1 MQQRITSEP
10 LANEDTQASRIFI
23 SYRRRDTA
31 DVVGR
36 VCDRLVAR
44 YGRNSIFLDVD
55 DIPAGVDFPNRIN
68 EVLTRSAVVLVA
80 IGPIWLSICDEK
92 GKQRLENPEDHVRV
106 EIERAL
112 DVGLPIIP
120 LLMGGNVNM
129 PGPTE
134 LPASLRA
141 LAHINGLLIRS
152 DPDFDNDIRRLFL
165 ELAPFLSNRHT
176 MSEHGTSG
184 RVSAR
189 ARIEDEV
196 KPIGQKLPDGYSR
209 SFGDEGEE
217 DVTGSEEGGLDI
229 YREGFDVGAIRG
241 LTALRYLG
249 AVIPDV
255 NDHPTPN
262 APFFAMRFGEVWSIG
277 FADGVDAA
285 HRQIREEPLPFDTW
299 ETIRETCLL
308 RRWWTAVPVRK
319 EQK

>member
-1 MQQRITSEP
+1 
-10 LANEDTQASRIFI
+10 
-23 SYRRRDTA
+23 
-31 DVVGR
+31 
-36 VCDRLVAR
+36 
-44 YGRNSIFLDVD
+44 
-55 DIPAGVDFPNRIN
+55 
-68 EVLTRSAVVLVA
+68 
-80 IGPIWLSICDEK
+80 
-92 GKQRLENPEDHVRV
+92 
-106 EIERAL
+106 
-112 DVGLPIIP
+112 
-120 LLMGGNVNM
+120 M

-134 LPASLRA
+134 LPDSLRA

-229 YREGFDVGAIRG
+229 YREGFDIGAIRG